1 MAVKKS
7 ILKVSQL
14 PELKSAKWS
23 GIKTITAY
31 DRKNYLLDVE
41 KIKGKKISSITEST
55 SSESGGA
62 NVIYINFDDSSRGY
76 FHVYNGHDGED
87 GDVGDT
93 GNKGNQGKSTGFA
106 TSDFSGV
113 SNGLVIVN
121 NNSTEDSDKGWSAY
135 QAYIVNNTIY
145 DMNEIFLSEE
155 EYARLCDRDTI
166 VYMKAQFISNTDNE
180 ETTIFNSDVNS
191 HIVYKKY
198 WTYEES
204 ENQIYYIYNEESNEY
219 NSVVV
224 NIWEDVYFGP
234 QSGYFKASSEQ
245 LNDGTQ
251 LYYTDDRVDD
261 NGNPI
266 YHEVTQIRN
275 DYTDP
280 DTGETVKVYF
290 GDKEFDYYSKE
301 LDAFIHVTYSG
312 IDNIYNYELIVPNQ
326 IPITVFEFDTDSQ
339 EYVERT
345 LNRDEFDLSG
355 NTFYFEEVTKLDE
368 NNEEYIDYE
377 VIKNIQGY
385 IAQPDTRYYKASYDA
400 NGNKTGYIEVKDI
413 SEINTDEDD
422 YIIYNFISETY
433 NDRHIFSRTYP
444 EIIRREKVLT
454 EKIVEFNNNG
464 VDYYIYSENRKY
476 FELVTSTE
484 TNEET
489 GETVYKKDYVEIK
502 KPYWIVCKFIT
513 SEEDENTQLLT
524 SVTELGPEDNTIPSD
539 DEEEPVEVEKIK
551 INKII
556 VGNKETI
563 YRKDNINDSYIEV
576 DIKNEEISNSTQYYL
591 KTGVEKTAITGQE
604 AKDKKI
610 YILYSY
616 NSETDEY
623 EIIRNI
629 NSISNQNTYFYDKDI
644 YEKIPN
650 ISQYLYHTDV
660 TIFNGEP
667 YLLPINIYPL
677 NATDK
682 EINIEYDSDII
693 QLYDDGK
700 IASIYKE
707 EFNGNNKTDIV
718 LYSMDDVSCVAYI
731 HLTLTT
737 PVKKISIDCET
748 ELPNKNSVPY
758 VVVKDIY
765 PTEDEYKSSFILKYE
780 LTPDTA
786 SNKEVNIEYNHDIF
800 NCERVIDSEG
810 NNLQAYKFTCIK
822 GSEEMETIKFTPN
835 DGFIENVSASFNIY
849 AIHPITEIDFD
860 RNVIKHVKEYYT
872 AEEAYEAN
880 LENTDEYGNIIDASK
895 FINEGDLKDEYDL
908 LVLLLNKET
917 ILDVI
922 TNSSATDKTI
932 EWSYNNLRA
941 LQIKYNSELTF
952 IDEESYVRNITQED
966 IDNGIEGTIGD
977 EITIPAVTHTEIHDT
992 ITGLIVGT
1000 YELVGKT
1007 RFGSNFE
1014 IHTRVRVDQAVERIN
1029 ILPESLVMNIGT
1041 SKKLTATVYP
1051 EDALFADYRW
1061 ESSNPNIVSI
1071 SETGTVKALA
1081 DGAVTIRAIALDGS
1095 GVVGTCQVTS
1105 TIPISNI
1112 NLYGDNTN
1120 SENGIIYVGIGST
1133 TKVTIEI
1140 LYNENNRPNKELGV
1154 NWDISN
1160 KSIARIDNDG
1170 NITGLALGKATV
1182 IAYGKDNSGVFGT
1195 IQVEVIQLAN
1205 SVSFEND
1212 EYVMDIN
1219 DTLVLVPIFSP
1230 INTSKEIVVWESS
1243 DENIAKVKNSGI
1255 IYAISS
1261 GTATIT
1267 ITTTDGSKDANGDA
1281 LKATCTIIVN

>member
-14 PELKSAKWS
+14 PELKNAEWN

-31 DRKNYLLDVE
+31 DKKNYLLDVKE
-41 KIKGKKISSITEST
+41 IKGKKISSITESA

-62 NVIYINFDDSSRGY
+62 NVIYINFDDSSREY
-76 FHVYNGHDGED
+76 FHVYNGHDGKKGKD
-87 GDVGDT
+87 GEVGD
-93 GNKGNQGKSTGFA
+93 KGNQGESVGYSA
-106 TSDFSGV
+106 SDFSGV
-113 SNGLVIVN
+113 TNGLIIVN
-121 NNSTEDSDKGWSAY
+121 NNTTEDSDKGWSAY

-145 DMNEIFLSEE
+145 DMNEIFLTEE
-155 EYARLCDRDTI
+155 EYARLWASDTI
-166 VYMKAQFISNTDNE
+166 VYMNAQFVSSEENE
-180 ETTIFNSDVNS
+180 EATIFNADVNP

-198 WTYEES
+198 WTYEEG
-204 ENQIYYIYNEESNEY
+204 EEQVYYIYNETSGEY
-219 NSVVV
+219 NGVVV
-224 NIWEDVYFGP
+224 NIWDDVYFGP
-234 QSGYFKASSEQ
+234 SSGYFPASSEQ
-245 LNDGTQ
+245 VNDGTQ
-251 LYYTDDRVDD
+251 LYYTDDRVDAD
-261 NGNPI
+261 GNPI
-266 YHEVTQIRN
+266 YHEVTQVRS

-280 DTGETVKVYF
+280 DTGEVVKVYF

-301 LDAFIHVTYSG
+301 LDAFVHVTYSG
-312 IDNIYNYELIVPNQ
+312 MDNTYNYELIVPNE
-326 IPITVFEFDTDSQ
+326 IPVTVFEFDSDEQ
-339 EYVERT
+339 KYVEKS
-345 LNRDEFDLSG
+345 LNRNEFDLSG

-368 NNEEYIDYE
+368 NNEEYIDYD
-377 VIKNIQGY
+377 VIKNIQAY

-400 NGNKTGYIEVKDI
+400 NGNKTDYIEVSSI
-413 SEINTDEDD
+413 SEIDEENDD
-422 YIIYNFISETY
+422 YIIYNYISDTY
-433 NDRHIFSRTYP
+433 NDKHRFSRTYP

-454 EKIVEFNNNG
+454 EKIVEFDNNG
-464 VDYYIYSENRKY
+464 VDYYVYTENRKY
-476 FELVTSTE
+476 YELVTSSE
-484 TNEET
+484 TNPDT
-489 GETVYKKDYVEIK
+489 GEVVFNKDYIEIQ
-502 KPYWIVCKFIT
+502 KPYWIVCKFLT
-513 SEEDENTQLLT
+513 TEEDENTQLLT
-524 SVTELGPEDNTIPSD
+524 SLTELGPEDNTIED
-539 DEEEPVEVEKIK
+539 DTSEEPVEEEKIK
-551 INKII
+551 IDKII
-556 VGNKETI
+556 VGEKETI

-576 DIKNEEISNSTQYYL
+576 DIKTEEVSNSTQYYL

-604 AKDKKI
+604 AKDKRI
-610 YILYSY
+610 YILYTY
-616 NSETDEY
+616 NSEMDEY
-623 EIIRNI
+623 EIVRNI

-644 YEKIPN
+644 FERIPN

-667 YLLPINIYPL
+667 YLLPINIYPI
-677 NATDK
+677 NTTDK

-737 PVKKISIDCET
+737 PVKRIEISSET
-748 ELPNKNSVPY
+748 ELPLKNNVPY

-765 PTEDEYKSSFILKYE
+765 PNEDEYKSSFILKYE
-780 LTPDTA
+780 LTPETA
-786 SNKEVNIEYNHDIF
+786 SNKEVDIEYNHDVF
-800 NCERVIDSEG
+800 TCERVTDDEG
-810 NNLQAYKFTCIK
+810 NNLQAYKFTCIA
-822 GSEEMETIKFTPN
+822 GSEDVEVIRFTPN
-835 DGFIENVSASFNIY
+835 DKFIENVSTSFSVY

-860 RNVIKHVKEYYT
+860 RDVIKHVKEYYT
-872 AEEAYEAN
+872 EEEAYEAN
-880 LENTDEYGNIIDASK
+880 LSNIDEYGNVIDPSK
-895 FINEGDLKDEYDL
+895 IINEGDLKEEYDL

-917 ILDVI
+917 ILDI
-922 TNSSATDKTI
+922 MTNSEATDKSI

-941 LQIKYNSELTF
+941 LQIRYGRELTF
-952 IDEESYVRNITQED
+952 IDEESYTRNITQED
-966 IDNGIEGTIGD
+966 IDNGVEGTIGD
-977 EITIPAVTHTEIHDT
+977 EITIPAVTHTEVHDT
-992 ITGLIVGT
+992 ITGLLVGT

-1007 RFGSNFE
+1007 RFGSNLE
-1014 IHTRVRVDQAVERIN
+1014 IHTRVRVDQAVERID
-1029 ILPESLVMNIGT
+1029 ILPQSLVMNIGT

-1095 GVVGTCQVTS
+1095 DVVGTCQITS

-1112 NLYGDNTN
+1112 NLYGTEDN

-1133 TKVTIEI
+1133 TKVTLEV
-1140 LYNENNRPNKELGV
+1140 LYNENNRPSTELGV
-1154 NWDISN
+1154 NWDISD
-1160 KSIARIDNDG
+1160 KSIARIDESG
-1170 NITGLALGKATV
+1170 NVTGLALGKATI

-1195 IQVEVIQLAN
+1195 IQVEVIQLAS

-1219 DTLVLVPIFSP
+1219 DTLVLVPNFLP

-1243 DENIAKVKNSGI
+1243 DETIAKVKNSGI
-1255 IYAISS
+1255 IYALSS

-1267 ITTTDGSKDANGDA
+1267 ITTTDGSKDANGEP